1 MPFQASS
8 GLGGRGVYLGRD
20 ATGGAF
26 CFDPFDLYERGILT
40 GPAMVVL
47 GEIGRGKSA
56 FVKAYLHRQCGVFG
70 RPAVVVSPSAANT
83 TSSPMRSASN
93 RSDSAPAARS
103 SSTRCKVEAARSRSS
118 SARCAASPPR
128 RSPAP

>member
-1 MPFQASS
+1 MTVFGRLHPRRGAHYATTAHLCAAMPFQAST

-20 ATGGAF
+20 ASGAAF
-26 CFDPFDLYERGILT
+26 CFDPFELYERGVLT

-70 RPAVVVSPSAANT
+70 RSAVVVSPK
-83 TSSPMRSASN
+83 RG
-93 RSDSAPAARS
+93 
-103 SSTRCKVEAARSRSS
+103 E
-118 SARCAASPPR
+118 
-128 RSPAP
+128 